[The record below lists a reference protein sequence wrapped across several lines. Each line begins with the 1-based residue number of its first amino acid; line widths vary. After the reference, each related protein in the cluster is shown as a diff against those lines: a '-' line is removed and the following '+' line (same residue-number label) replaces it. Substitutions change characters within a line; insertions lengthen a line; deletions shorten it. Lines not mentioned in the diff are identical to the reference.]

1 MRRFIKRA
9 RWGTVGAL
17 AVLPVL
23 VNGCDLKQSLLSP
36 QQPGVIGPTS
46 VTTPT
51 GAEALR
57 VGAMGSFKAWVAG
70 GGVNFANLPMMSD
83 LATDIWASGDTQSQ
97 HNETDQRTMQSSNG
111 VLASAYSS
119 AQQARGFA
127 ITAISALR
135 QYVTPPP
142 ADKIGE
148 LYFALGF
155 AELQMSEDFC
165 NGVPFG
171 SMAGGVPTYTAPLTN
186 ADGFRLAIAR
196 FDTALALVTG
206 TDASSIAIHRVNEIA
221 KARAQIALGNYAA
234 AAALVADVPTN
245 FQYLLTFSLTT
256 TSSELYLLNGNPAS
270 RFVVGD
276 SFAIVNG
283 ASSVIRN
290 ALPFASANDPRI
302 PVTGATNNTTR
313 KGFDGSTPWVGQLL
327 YGQTDPFPVLTG
339 VDARLIEAEA
349 KINAG
354 DFAGSFATLNALR
367 ASTQTIGNKTIPVM
381 PALTN
386 APTTKDA
393 ALAVFFRE
401 KAFWQFGRGFRMG
414 DLRRLIRQY
423 GRTQDQVFPVGT
435 WFKGGSFGT
444 DVNLPMVDSELTN
457 PNFHGCLDR
466 SA

>member
-1 MRRFIKRA
+1 
-9 RWGTVGAL
+9 
-17 AVLPVL
+17 
-23 VNGCDLKQSLLSP
+23 LLSP

-57 VGAMGSFKAWVAG
+57 IGALGSFKSWFAG

-83 LATDIWASGDTQSQ
+83 LLTDVWASGDTQSQ
-97 HNETDQRTMQSSNG
+97 HNETDQRTVQTSNG
-111 VLASAYSS
+111 VVSSAYTA

-127 ITAISALR
+127 MTAIQALK
-135 QYVTPPP
+135 QYVIPPP
-142 ADKIGE
+142 AAEIGE
-148 LYFALGF
+148 LYFALGL

-171 SMAGGVPTYTAPLTN
+171 SMVNGVPSYTAGITN
-186 ADGFRLAIAR
+186 ADGFKLATAR

-206 TDASSIAIHRVNEIA
+206 TDAASIAIHRVNEIA
-221 KARAQIALGNYAA
+221 KARAQVDLGNYAA

-245 FQYLLTFSLTT
+245 YQYLMTFSLTT
-256 TSSELYLLNGNPAS
+256 TSSELYLLNGTPSS

-276 SFAIVNG
+276 SFAVING
-283 ASSVIRN
+283 VSTTIKN
-290 ALPFASANDPRI
+290 AIPFASANDPRV

-339 VDARLIEAEA
+339 IDARLIEAEA
-349 KINAG
+349 KLNAG
-354 DFAGSFATLNALR
+354 DFAGMFATLNALR

-393 ALAVFFRE
+393 ALAIFFRE
-401 KAFWQFGRGFRMG
+401 KAFWQFGRGFRLG

-423 GRTQDQVFPVGT
+423 GKTQDQVFPVGS
-435 WFKGGSFGT
+435 WFKGGTYGT
-444 DVNLPMVDSELTN
+444 DVNIPVNDVELTN
-457 PNFHGCLDR
+457 PNFHGCIDR
-466 SA
+466 NA

>member
-1 MRRFIKRA
+1 MKSMNRA
-9 RWGTVGAL
+9 RLQAVGAL
-17 AVLPVL
+17 AL
-23 VNGCDLKQSLLSP
+23 VPALFGGCNLKDILLSP

-46 VTTPT
+46 VTSPT

-57 VGAMGSFKAWVAG
+57 VGALGAFKGWVAG

-97 HNETDQRTMQSSNG
+97 HNETDARTMQSSNG

-127 ITAISALR
+127 LTAIDALKL
-135 QYVTPPP
+135 YVNP
-142 ADKIGE
+142 APAAEIGE
-148 LYFALGF
+148 LYFAMGF

-171 SMAGGVPTYTAPLTN
+171 AMIAGVPTYTAPITN
-186 ADGFRLAIAR
+186 ADGFKLATAR
-196 FDTALALVTG
+196 FDTALTLVTG
-206 TDASSIAIHRVNEIA
+206 TDAASVAIARVNKIA

-234 AAALVADVPTN
+234 AAALVADVPTSY
-245 FQYLLTFSLTT
+245 QYLLTFSLTT
-256 TSSELYLLNGNPAS
+256 TSSELYLLNYTQPS

-283 ASSVIRN
+283 APSVIKN
-290 ALPFASANDPRI
+290 ALPFASSGDPRI
-302 PVTGATNNTTR
+302 PVVGSTSNTQ
-313 KGFDGSTPWVGQLL
+313 KAFDGSTPWVGQRL

-339 VDARLIEAEA
+339 IDARLIEAEA
-349 KINAG
+349 KINTGDYAG
-354 DFAGSFATLNALR
+354 MLAILNALR
-367 ASTQTIGNKTIPVM
+367 TTAQTIGNKTIAVL
-381 PALTN
+381 PALTTVP
-386 APTTKDA
+386 ATKDA
-393 ALAVFFRE
+393 ALTLFFRE

-423 GRTQDQVFPVGT
+423 GRTQDNVFPVGSL
-435 WFKGGSFGT
+435 FKGGVYGT

-457 PNFHGCLDR
+457 PNFKGCFDR